1 MANSSR
7 ILVVEDDAQV
17 RAMVS
22 TLLGRAGYQVD
33 AVPRAGDM
41 RKALTEGS
49 VDLVL
54 LDVLLP
60 DGDGFEALR
69 QLRETSDLPVIML
82 TGVDGPDDRVHGLE
96 SGADDYVCKP
106 FDPNELIARVR
117 SVLRRA
123 DGAAR
128 VVDPSGTSTV
138 YSFAGYDIDVTR
150 RTLTDRAGRDIE
162 LTAGEFD
169 LLLALAEAPNR
180 PLSRDQLLDK
190 TRSREW
196 SPYDRSIDVLI
207 GRLRKKIEE
216 NPAKPAL
223 IKTVR
228 TVGYVLSAQVERRQ
242 VRRVP
247 LTAAT

>member
-1 MANSSR
+1 
-7 ILVVEDDAQV
+7 
-17 RAMVS
+17 MVA
-22 TLLGRAGYQVD
+22 TLLDRAGYRVD
-33 AVPRAGDM
+33 AVPRASDM
-41 RKALTEGS
+41 RKALSEGD

-69 QLRETSDLPVIML
+69 LLRQSSDLPVIML

-96 SGADDYVCKP
+96 AGADDYVCKP

-123 DGAAR
+123 EGPSR
-128 VVDPSGTSTV
+128 VVDQGGLCTV

-150 RTLTDRAGRDIE
+150 RTLTDRGDRDIE

-247 LTAAT
+247 QQVAG

>member
-22 TLLGRAGYQVD
+22 TLLGRAGYRVE
-33 AVPRAGDM
+33 AVPRARDM
-41 RKALTEGS
+41 RRAVAEGG

-69 QLRETSDLPVIML
+69 QLRESSDLPVIML

-106 FDPNELIARVR
+106 FNPNELIARVR

-123 DGAAR
+123 DGL
-128 VVDPSGTSTV
+128 G
-138 YSFAGYDIDVTR
+138 
-150 RTLTDRAGRDIE
+150 RA
-162 LTAGEFD
+162 
-169 LLLALAEAPNR
+169 
-180 PLSRDQLLDK
+180 
-190 TRSREW
+190 
-196 SPYDRSIDVLI
+196 
-207 GRLRKKIEE
+207 
-216 NPAKPAL
+216 
-223 IKTVR
+223 
-228 TVGYVLSAQVERRQ
+228 
-242 VRRVP
+242 
-247 LTAAT
+247 

>member
-1 MANSSR
+1 
-7 ILVVEDDAQV
+7 
-17 RAMVS
+17 MVA
-22 TLLGRAGYQVD
+22 TLLDRAGYRVD
-33 AVPRAGDM
+33 AVPRASDM
-41 RKALTEGS
+41 RKALSEGD

-69 QLRETSDLPVIML
+69 LLRQSSDLPVIML

-96 SGADDYVCKP
+96 AGADDYVCKP

-123 DGAAR
+123 EGPSR
-128 VVDPSGTSTV
+128 VVDQGGLCTV

-150 RTLTDRAGRDIE
+150 RTLTDRNGRDIE

-247 LTAAT
+247 QQAAV

>member
-1 MANSSR
+1 
-7 ILVVEDDAQV
+7 
-17 RAMVS
+17 MVS
-22 TLLGRAGYQVD
+22 TLLGRAGYRVE
-33 AVPRAGDM
+33 AVPRARDM
-41 RKALTEGS
+41 RRAVAEGG

-69 QLRETSDLPVIML
+69 QLRESSDLPVIML

-106 FDPNELIARVR
+106 FNPNELIARVR

-123 DGAAR
+123 DGLGRAI
-128 VVDPSGTSTV
+128 DPSGTSTV
-138 YSFAGYDIDVTR
+138 YSFTGYDIDVTR
-150 RTLTDRAGRDIE
+150 RTLTDGGGRDIE

-216 NPAKPAL
+216 NPGKPAL

-228 TVGYVLSAQVERRQ
+228 TVGYVLAAQVERRQ
-242 VRRVP
+242 IRRVP
-247 LTAAT
+247 LNAG

>member
-1 MANSSR
+1 MGNTSR

-17 RAMVS
+17 RAMVA
-22 TLLGRAGYQVD
+22 TLLGRAGYEVD

-41 RKALTEGS
+41 RRALS
-49 VDLVL
+49 DRNIDLIL

-69 QLRETSDLPVIML
+69 RLRETSDLPVIML

-123 DGAAR
+123 DGAGR
-128 VVDPSGTSTV
+128 VVDPSGASTV
-138 YSFAGYDIDVTR
+138 YSFAGLDIDATR
-150 RTLTDRAGRDIE
+150 RSVTGRDGRDIE

-180 PLSRDQLLDK
+180 PLSRDELLDR

-228 TVGYVLSAQVERRQ
+228 TVGYVLSAQVMRRQ
-242 VRRVP
+242 LHRVP
-247 LTAAT
+247 LPAG